1 VQLPLENALEI
12 TTQTVA
18 VVTGAT
24 SGIGR
29 ETALALL
36 DAGASVVA
44 LARGVDGLSELED
57 LAGSPDRLVTIPG
70 DISDP
75 TTAPRLVETAVDRF
89 GHLDVWV
96 NNAAVMSF
104 GSFEQTPAEA
114 FRRVVDVNL
123 FGYVNGAR
131 AALEQF
137 RRQGYGIVVNVSS
150 ILGKLTGPAMTPYVT
165 SKFAIQGFSEVLRIE
180 LRRTPDIEICNV
192 LPGGVN
198 TALYRQCANYSGRL
212 IRPLYPL
219 QSSKAVARTVLRTIR
234 HPRRERRVG
243 KAGRLQ
249 LLAHHVSPSI
259 YERVMAVAFPK
270 ALFSRARVP
279 EDSGNVFAPVSRSTE
294 GVKTRRLAI
303 FGFRVAKEGEMHV
316 TQPY

>member
-1 VQLPLENALEI
+1 MEI
-12 TTQTVA
+12 NSDLVA

-36 DAGASVVA
+36 DNGASVVA
-44 LARGVDGLSELED
+44 LARGVDGLSELEN
-57 LAGSPDRLVTIPG
+57 LAGNPDRLLTVPG

-75 TTAPRLVETAVDRF
+75 TTAPRLVKAAVGRF

-96 NNAAVMSF
+96 NNAAVMTF
-104 GSFEQTPAEA
+104 GNFEETPSEA
-114 FRRVVDVNL
+114 FRRVIDVNL

-131 AALEQF
+131 AALAQF
-137 RRQGYGIVVNVSS
+137 RRQGHGIVVNVSS
-150 ILGKLTGPAMTPYVT
+150 ILGKLTAPTMTPYVA
-165 SKFAIQGFSEVLRIE
+165 SKFAIQGFSEVLRTE
-180 LRRTPDIEICNV
+180 LRQTPGIEICNV

-219 QSSKAVARTVLRTIR
+219 QSPKAVARVVLRTIR
-234 HPRRERRVG
+234 RPRRERRVG

-249 LLAHHVSPSI
+249 LLAHHLSPSI
-259 YERVMAVAFPK
+259 YERTMAVAFPK
-270 ALFSRARVP
+270 TLFSRAQVP
-279 EDSGNVFAPVSRSTE
+279 EDSGNLYGPVQRSTE

-316 TQPY
+316 TQPN

>member
-1 VQLPLENALEI
+1 LEI
-12 TTQTVA
+12 TTETVA

-36 DAGASVVA
+36 DAGALVVA
-44 LARGVDGLSELED
+44 AARGVDGLSDLEE
-57 LAGSPDRLVTIPG
+57 LAGTPDRLVTVPC

-75 TTAPRLVETAVDRF
+75 TTAPRLVDAAVDRF
-89 GHLDVWV
+89 GRLDVWV

-104 GSFEQTPAEA
+104 GSFEQTPAES

-131 AALEQF
+131 AALAQF
-137 RRQGYGIVVNVSS
+137 RRQGSGILVNVSS
-150 ILGKLTGPAMTPYVT
+150 ILGKLTAPDMTPYVT
-165 SKFAIQGFSEVLRIE
+165 SKFAIQGFSEVLRTE
-180 LRRTPDIEICNV
+180 LRRTKGIEVCNV

-198 TALYRQCANYSGRL
+198 TALYRQCANYSGRFV
-212 IRPLYPL
+212 RPLYPL
-219 QSSKAVARTVLRTIR
+219 QSPDAVAKVVLKSIR
-234 HPRRERRVG
+234 RPRRERRVG

-249 LLAHHVSPSI
+249 LLSHHISPSI

-270 ALFSRARVP
+270 TLFSRARVQVDP
-279 EDSGNVFAPVSRSTE
+279 GNLFAPVRRSTE

-303 FGFRVAKEGEMHV
+303 FGFRVAKEGEMNV
-316 TQPY
+316 TQPN

>member
-1 VQLPLENALEI
+1 MEI
-12 TTQTVA
+12 NSDLVA

-36 DAGASVVA
+36 DNGASVVA
-44 LARGVDGLSELED
+44 LARGVEGLSELED
-57 LAGSPDRLVTIPG
+57 LAGNPDRLLTVPG

-75 TTAPRLVETAVDRF
+75 TTAPRLVEAAVDRF

-96 NNAAVMSF
+96 NNAAVMTF
-104 GSFEQTPAEA
+104 GNFEETPAEA

-123 FGYVNGAR
+123 FGYVDGAR
-131 AALEQF
+131 AALAQF
-137 RRQGYGIVVNVSS
+137 RQQGHGIVVNVSS
-150 ILGKLTGPAMTPYVT
+150 ILGKLTAPSMTPYVA
-165 SKFAIQGFSEVLRIE
+165 SKFAIQGFSEVLRTE
-180 LRRTPDIEICNV
+180 LRRTPGIEICNV
-192 LPGGVN
+192 LPAGVN
-198 TALYRQCANYSGRL
+198 TALYRQCANFSGRL

-219 QSSKAVARTVLRTIR
+219 QSPKAVARTVLRTIR

-249 LLAHHVSPSI
+249 LLSHHLSPSL
-259 YERVMAVAFPK
+259 YERTMAVAFPK

-279 EDSGNVFAPVSRSTE
+279 EDSGNLYGPVQRSTE

-303 FGFRVAKEGEMHV
+303 FGFRVAKQGEMHV
-316 TQPY
+316 TQPN

>member
-1 VQLPLENALEI
+1 LEI
-12 TTQTVA
+12 NSQTVA

-44 LARGVDGLSELED
+44 AARGVEGLSDLEQ
-57 LAGSPDRLVTIPG
+57 LAGTPDRLVTVPC
-70 DISDP
+70 DVSDP
-75 TTAPRLVETAVDRF
+75 ATAPRLVDAAVDRF
-89 GHLDVWV
+89 GRMDVWV

-104 GSFEQTPAEA
+104 GSFEQTPAES
-114 FRRVVDVNL
+114 FRRVIDVNL
-123 FGYVNGAR
+123 FGFVNGAR
-131 AALEQF
+131 AALAQF
-137 RRQGYGIVVNVSS
+137 RKQGSGILVNVSS
-150 ILGKLTGPAMTPYVT
+150 ILGKLTGPDMAPYVT
-165 SKFAIQGFSEVLRIE
+165 SKFAIQGFSEVLRTE
-180 LRRTPDIEICNV
+180 LRRTKGIEVCNV

-198 TALYRQCANYSGRL
+198 TALYRQCANYSGRFV
-212 IRPLYPL
+212 RPLYPL
-219 QSSKAVARTVLRTIR
+219 QSPDAVAKVVLKSIR
-234 HPRRERRVG
+234 NPRRERRVG

-249 LLAHHVSPSI
+249 LLSHHVSPGI
-259 YERVMAVAFPK
+259 YERVMAVAFPR

-279 EDSGNVFAPVSRSTE
+279 VDPGNLFAPVRRSTE

-316 TQPY
+316 TQPN

>member
-1 VQLPLENALEI
+1 LDI
-12 TTQTVA
+12 TSQTVA

-44 LARGVDGLSELED
+44 VARGAEGLAD
-57 LAGSPDRLVTIPG
+57 LQSLADEPDRLMTVRC
-70 DISDP
+70 DVSDSSSG
-75 TTAPRLVETAVDRF
+75 PRLVEAALDRF

-104 GSFEQTPAEA
+104 GSFEQTPAES
-114 FRRVVDVNL
+114 FRRVVDINL

-131 AALEQF
+131 AALTQF
-137 RRQGYGIVVNVSS
+137 RKQDSGILVNVSS
-150 ILGKLTGPAMTPYVT
+150 ILGKLSAPDMTPYVT
-165 SKFAIQGFSEVLRIE
+165 SKFAIQGFSEVLRTE
-180 LRRTPDIEICNV
+180 LRRSPGIKVCNV

-198 TALYRQCANYSGRL
+198 TALYRHCANYSGRFV
-212 IRPLYPL
+212 RPLYPL
-219 QSSKAVARTVLRTIR
+219 QAPQAVARAVLKSIR
-234 HPRRERRVG
+234 RPRRERRVG

-249 LLAHHVSPSI
+249 LLAHHMSPGI
-259 YERVMAVAFPK
+259 YERVMAVAFPRT
-270 ALFSRARVP
+270 LFSRARVP
-279 EDSGNVFAPVSRSTE
+279 VDPGNLDAPVRRSTE

-303 FGFRVAKEGEMHV
+303 FGFRVAKEGELHV
-316 TQPY
+316 TQ